1 MCDHYCFILLI
12 LFVNINLPRYTDL
25 TELRAL
31 AQEVSSSKVRQGSSS
46 SDATTNLLNECIHDL
61 HIHNNQL
68 IGTYYTPQY
77 HHYYCYYIY
86 ALSPPLLLPVAELK
100 ASQIR
105 KEELE
110 IRLKY
115 KSAACDKQKE
125 RTQQLL
131 TELETL
137 KRDSQSRY
145 KRLAAQMAGSG
156 FW

>member
-1 MCDHYCFILLI
+1 MRHHYCFILC
-12 LFVNINLPRYTDL
+12 VDNNLPFCIDL

-31 AQEVSSSKVRQGSSS
+31 AQEVSSSKVRQDSSS
-46 SDATTNLLNECIHDL
+46 NATTSLLNECIHDL

-68 IGTYYTPQY
+68 IGAYSTQQY
-77 HHYYCYYIY
+77 HHYYIIFIHSVFR
-86 ALSPPLLLPVAELK
+86 LFLPVAELK
-100 ASQIR
+100 ASKIR

-115 KSAACDKQKE
+115 KSAACEKQKE

-137 KRDSQSRY
+137 KRDSQSRH
-145 KRLAAQMAGSG
+145 KQLAAQMAGSG